1 MIDYVA
7 NISRYS
13 PHSADFS
20 KSPQPCNFSECDNHG
35 EMYMGIDS
43 RLMDLSLCCII
54 CSQIKKIRVL
64 VAKPYIQ
71 IACHLTVWTVCKQ
84 LHHYIINNIVD
95 ILASFVSN
103 FSRFKK
109 FRFEIYSSIFQY
121 HVEDTP

>member
-20 KSPQPCNFSECDNHG
+20 KSPQTCNFSECDSHG

-54 CSQIKKIRVL
+54 CSQI
-64 VAKPYIQ
+64 
-71 IACHLTVWTVCKQ
+71 
-84 LHHYIINNIVD
+84 
-95 ILASFVSN
+95 
-103 FSRFKK
+103 
-109 FRFEIYSSIFQY
+109 
-121 HVEDTP
+121 